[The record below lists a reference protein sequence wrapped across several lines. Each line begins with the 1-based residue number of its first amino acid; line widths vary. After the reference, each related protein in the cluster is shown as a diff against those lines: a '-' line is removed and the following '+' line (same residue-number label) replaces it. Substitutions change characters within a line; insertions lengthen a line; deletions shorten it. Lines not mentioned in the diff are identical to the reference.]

1 MIVKNIDKIHG
12 DDARAYIG
20 SGVCLQDPPFILPS
34 EELAEVL
41 AVPSIVNGTSWVVIR
56 TYLYK
61 PAT

>member
-41 AVPSIVNGTSWVVIR
+41 AVPSIV
-56 TYLYK
+56 LL
-61 PAT
+61 